1 MTKIGIDHIIN
12 EDKIRLLLQEAFVAG
27 YQTGKSLGEI
37 DYGKE
42 GWLWA
47 IKMEKTMSGGMD
59 KE

>member
-12 EDKIRLLLQEAFVAG
+12 EDKIRLLLQEAFIAG

-42 GWLWA
+42 GWIWA
-47 IKMEKTMSGGMD
+47 TIREKKMENEKC
-59 KE
+59 